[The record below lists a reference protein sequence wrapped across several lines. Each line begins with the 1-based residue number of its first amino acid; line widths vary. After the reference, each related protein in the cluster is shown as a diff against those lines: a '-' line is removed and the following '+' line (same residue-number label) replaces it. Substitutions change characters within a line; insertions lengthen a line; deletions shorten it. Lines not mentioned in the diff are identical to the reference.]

1 MKLLLMKMDSL
12 IEHKMSIKNVFGSE
26 IVDLGC
32 FSKRMKKTPLFSQSV
47 LLLTTTLAFIKPM
60 TSQLGNIFKT
70 FPQIHDCEI

>member
-32 FSKRMKKTPLFSQSV
+32 FSKRMKKNPTF
-47 LLLTTTLAFIKPM
+47 LAICSIVNNDPSFY
-60 TSQLGNIFKT
+60 KT
-70 FPQIHDCEI
+70 NDQPAG

>member
-32 FSKRMKKTPLFSQSV
+32 FSKRMKKTHFSRNLFY
-47 LLLTTTLAFIKPM
+47 
-60 TSQLGNIFKT
+60 
-70 FPQIHDCEI
+70 C

>member
-32 FSKRMKKTPLFSQSV
+32 FSKRMKKKPTF
-47 LLLTTTLAFIKPM
+47 LAICSIVNNDPSFY
-60 TSQLGNIFKT
+60 KT
-70 FPQIHDCEI
+70 NDQPAG